1 MEPYHAVNVLFLF
14 YIWQV
19 WIGLLLV
26 VGMLPLIM
34 WGQLRFLWNLR
45 QSATDLHL
53 NKCHPSVFRQF
64 HIVFGILSSQ
74 CKSKFVDW
82 EMDADFSIAA
92 GQAVPSFGY
101 APRFLLGVWCLCAM
115 VFIYVYVGILVS
127 FLSIPKL
134 RPLVDS
140 LEDLPTSGLDWGV
153 KQGTAQLTIFT
164 VTFFM
169 SILFLNSG

>member
-1 MEPYHAVNVLFLF
+1 
-14 YIWQV
+14 
-19 WIGLLLV
+19 
-26 VGMLPLIM
+26 
-34 WGQLRFLWNLR
+34 
-45 QSATDLHL
+45 
-53 NKCHPSVFRQF
+53 
-64 HIVFGILSSQ
+64 
-74 CKSKFVDW
+74 
-82 EMDADFSIAA
+82 MDANFSIAA
-92 GQAVPSFGY
+92 GQAIPSFGY

-164 VTFFM
+164 VQFFYIHF
-169 SILFLNSG
+169 ILGFSLTLRLAGSQRRYFPYNWRKVSAESVSFG